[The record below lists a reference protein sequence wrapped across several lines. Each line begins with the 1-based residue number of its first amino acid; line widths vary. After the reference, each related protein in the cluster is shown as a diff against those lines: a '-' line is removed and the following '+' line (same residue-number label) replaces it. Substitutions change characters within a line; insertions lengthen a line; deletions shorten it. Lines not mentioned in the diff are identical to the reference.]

1 MECWKEDP
9 PSRPS
14 IRQILTK
21 FEGIQGTRNIE
32 ALPLPNTMPKP
43 VTGIKSWL
51 SRKSG
56 TLKGSRRCE
65 AEAAMPEQN
74 AQDELATDDVTITV
88 MGPVGSGKSS
98 FISKAA
104 GTSYE
109 GGQTLLFGSYTEEV
123 QANKCSIGEFP
134 NVVLLDTP
142 GFGTAKSYTQVRDMI
157 SDWLNETYKRRA
169 SLSAILYFHRIT
181 DNRMAGTA
189 LKSSRVF
196 QKLWGNAGSPQV
208 VLTTTMW
215 DEVDEQIGEERLAEL
230 QSTHWREMITQ
241 GSRTIRYRN
250 TSESAMQVL
259 QEAIVMSTEQR
270 YDILQREVQNLKQ
283 KLPEIRTGHEL
294 HTRLDGV
301 ISKQFQ
307 LLRKVRAEK
316 SQGAHQDTV

>member
-1 MECWKEDP
+1 
-9 PSRPS
+9 
-14 IRQILTK
+14 
-21 FEGIQGTRNIE
+21 
-32 ALPLPNTMPKP
+32 
-43 VTGIKSWL
+43 
-51 SRKSG
+51 
-56 TLKGSRRCE
+56 
-65 AEAAMPEQN
+65 
-74 AQDELATDDVTITV
+74 
-88 MGPVGSGKSS
+88 
-98 FISKAA
+98 
-104 GTSYE
+104 
-109 GGQTLLFGSYTEEV
+109 
-123 QANKCSIGEFP
+123 
-134 NVVLLDTP
+134 
-142 GFGTAKSYTQVRDMI
+142 
-157 SDWLNETYKRRA
+157 
-169 SLSAILYFHRIT
+169 
-181 DNRMAGTA
+181 MAGTA
-189 LKSSRVF
+189 LKSSHVF